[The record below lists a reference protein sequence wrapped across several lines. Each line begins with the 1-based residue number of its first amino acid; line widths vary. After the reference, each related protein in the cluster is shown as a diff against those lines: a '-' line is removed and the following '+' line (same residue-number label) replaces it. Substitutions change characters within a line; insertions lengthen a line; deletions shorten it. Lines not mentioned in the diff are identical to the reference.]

1 MRRPLAVAL
10 ATAALVAAVAVAV
23 RSRLGAGWGEG
34 GQQAGPADGR
44 QTSGAVDGPGLKPG
58 AADARSNG
66 GQSPPLAGGGLG
78 RDDKGVDRVPSGA
91 EPQAAEPSAEAEAP
105 SPWLGPGGAGAE
117 DVPDMSTAVASAH
130 VARAPAAPKPQAPP
144 PLTDPLKLEA
154 PKVPGPTLKPA
165 ASGAGRAGAASE
177 AHPSRAVALYH
188 EAERALVAGRGRECL
203 SSLDRADATP
213 PDGADLRERE
223 QRASSKVVRAQCTML
238 LAGGCDEGAAR
249 LRAAGW
255 PDAAI
260 EGARAKFCGPRAA
273 D

>member
-1 MRRPLAVAL
+1 MRRPLVAAL
-10 ATAALVAAVAVAV
+10 ASAVLAAVVVVIV
-23 RSRLGAGWGEG
+23 RRPSAP
-34 GQQAGPADGR
+34 GPAESAPGR
-44 QTSGAVDGPGLKPG
+44 KPG

-66 GQSPPLAGGGLG
+66 GQSSPLAGGELG
-78 RDDKGVDRVPSGA
+78 RDDEGADRVPSGA
-91 EPQAAEPSAEAEAP
+91 EPRAAEPSAEADAP
-105 SPWLGPGGAGAE
+105 SPWLGAGGAGAE
-117 DVPDMSTAVASAH
+117 YVPGVSTADASAR
-130 VARAPAAPKPQAPP
+130 VVRAPTAPKPQAPP
-144 PLTDPLKLEA
+144 PLTDPLRLEA
-154 PKVPGPTLKPA
+154 PKVPGPTLQPP
-165 ASGAGRAGAASE
+165 ASGAGRAGAAGE
-177 AHPSRAVALYH
+177 ARPSRAVALYH

-223 QRASSKVVRAQCTML
+223 QRASSKVVRAQCMML

-255 PDAAI
+255 PDAAV